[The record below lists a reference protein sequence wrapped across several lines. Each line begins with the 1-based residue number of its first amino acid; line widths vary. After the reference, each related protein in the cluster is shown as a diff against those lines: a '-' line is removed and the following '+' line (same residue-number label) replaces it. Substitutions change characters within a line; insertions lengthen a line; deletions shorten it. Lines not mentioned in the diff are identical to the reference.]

1 MSTHLCR
8 LLRFI
13 VLAVVVVSLGAC
25 GNTMNMLKARQAFQ
39 SANGAYGSK
48 EYITAIEEY
57 EKVLELDPE
66 GDRRVL
72 LPTNF
77 YIGSSHHLI
86 FTASR
91 LDAAA
96 RKLRVD
102 TAIEYYEKTIDLVN
116 QGGEFQDQLEVY
128 SQYAAEQLAAIYRDN
143 EEDFINAEK
152 YCLMLIDMEPD
163 KAERYYALGDIYKRF
178 HDPDEMPLVEKA
190 IECYAKPVEMMPDDP
205 IVYRQMAGLYNEY
218 GQFDFTMD
226 WLSKARDLNPNDP
239 EGYYLIATHY
249 WDKVYRDPDLS
260 IQQREDY
267 IQAGIVQLDDSLT
280 FNDQYVDALI
290 YKNLLLRESAK
301 IEEIRGNRRKADELI
316 AEANTLRDRALELK
330 KEQEAEAAEES
341 TVGGN

>member
-1 MSTHLCR
+1 M
-8 LLRFI
+8 
-13 VLAVVVVSLGAC
+13 VLAVVVVSLSGC
-25 GNTMNMLKARQAFQ
+25 GNFWNTLKARQAFQ

-66 GDRRVL
+66 GDRRVV

-91 LDAAA
+91 LDAES
-96 RKLRVD
+96 RKMRVEN
-102 TAIEYYEKTIDLVN
+102 AIQYYEQTIDLVN
-116 QGGEFQDQLEVY
+116 QGGEFQESLEIY

-143 EEDFINAEK
+143 EQDFANAEK

-190 IECYAKPVEMMPDDP
+190 VECYAKPVEMMPDDP

-218 GQFDFTMD
+218 GQFDSTMD
-226 WLSKARDLNPNDP
+226 WLGKARDLNPNDP

-260 IQQREDY
+260 IKQREEY
-267 IQAGIVQLDDSLT
+267 IQAGIEQLDDALN
-280 FNDQYVDALI
+280 FNAEYVDALI
-290 YKNLLLRESAK
+290 YKNLLLREKAK
-301 IEEIRGNRRKADELI
+301 IEEIRGNKRRADELI
-316 AEANTLRDRALELK
+316 SEANTLRDRALELK

>member
-1 MSTHLCR
+1 
-8 LLRFI
+8 
-13 VLAVVVVSLGAC
+13 
-25 GNTMNMLKARQAFQ
+25 MLKARQAFQ

-66 GDRRVL
+66 GDRRVI
-72 LPTNF
+72 LPANF

-91 LDAAA
+91 LDSAS
-96 RKLRVD
+96 REMRVGN
-102 TAIEYYEKTIDLVN
+102 AIKYYEQTIDLVN
-116 QGGEFQDQLEVY
+116 QGGEFQEQLEIY

-143 EEDFINAEK
+143 EQDFANAEK

-190 IECYAKPVEMMPDDP
+190 VECYAKPVEMMPDDP

-218 GQFDFTMD
+218 GQFDSTMD
-226 WLSKARDLNPNDP
+226 WLGKARDLNPNDP

-260 IQQREDY
+260 IQQREEY
-267 IQAGIVQLDDSLT
+267 IQAGIEQLDDALN

-290 YKNLLLRESAK
+290 YKNLLLREKAK
-301 IEEIRGNRRKADELI
+301 IEEIRGNNRRADELI
-316 AEANTLRDRALELK
+316 SEANTLRDRALELK